1 MRLLVGGGQR
11 LLAWLVCVAML
22 SAMPGLSAAQAAP
35 AKEKA
40 KKEKV
45 KQAGDV
51 APPAVFAR
59 EAPLPIT
66 LTTNIG
72 QLRSDRADKAPW
84 RAATITMA
92 DDAGKP
98 ITLTARAKTHGVWRL
113 KHCNFPP
120 LRLDIVGDAGKTT
133 ELQGMGQPKIVN
145 FCRDQDIYD
154 QLLLSEFQA
163 YRVYQQLT
171 PTSHHVRLLH
181 TTYVDSASGKM
192 HATRYSILVEDP
204 NKMAERLGGKLLKEK
219 GASPTDLEPGP
230 AAIALLFEYMIGNTD
245 FSFRGLHNTELV
257 AMPDGTYLP
266 VVYDFDFSGVVDAPY
281 ATVDAQ
287 FGVKSVRD
295 RVFRGFCAHRDAFP
309 AAALLFQ
316 QKKDA
321 IYALYRDEIG
331 KLMDKGRVDQTLRFF
346 DKFYED
352 IETPR
357 QANRL
362 FDGCVGQR

>member
-1 MRLLVGGGQR
+1 MRLPIARRPISLTW
-11 LLAWLVCVAML
+11 LACAAML
-22 SAMPGLSAAQAAP
+22 SATPALLAAQAAP

-45 KQAGDV
+45 KQAGDA

-59 EAPLPIT
+59 TTPLAIT

-84 RAATITMA
+84 RSATITMA

-98 ITLTARAKTHGVWRL
+98 VTLTARAKTHGVWRL
-113 KHCNFPP
+113 KHCNIPP

-133 ELQGMGQPKIVN
+133 ELQGMGEPKIVN
-145 FCRDQDIYD
+145 FCRDQDGYD
-154 QLLLSEFQA
+154 QLLLSELQA
-163 YRVYQQLT
+163 YRIYPLLT
-171 PTSHHVRLLH
+171 PMSHHVRLLR

-192 HATRYSILVEDP
+192 HATRYSILIEDP
-204 NKMAERLGGKLLKEK
+204 NKMAARLGGRLLKEK

-230 AAIALLFEYMIGNTD
+230 TAIALLFEYMIGNTD

-257 AMPDGTYLP
+257 GREDGTFLP
-266 VVYDFDFSGVVDAPY
+266 IVYDFDFSGVVDAPY

-316 QKKDA
+316 QKKEA
-321 IYALYRDEIG
+321 IYALYHDEIG
-331 KLMDKGRVDQTLRFF
+331 KLMDRGRVDQTLHFF

-362 FDGCVGQR
+362 FDSCIGQR